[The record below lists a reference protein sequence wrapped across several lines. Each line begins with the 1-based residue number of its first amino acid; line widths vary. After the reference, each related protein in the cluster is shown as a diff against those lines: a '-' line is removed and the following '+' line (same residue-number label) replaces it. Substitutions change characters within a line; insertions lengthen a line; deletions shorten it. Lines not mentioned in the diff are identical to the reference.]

1 MLDIDHFKAVN
12 DTYGHNTGDMVLQ
25 EFAKILQ
32 STCRETDT
40 VGRWGGEE
48 FLIICPDT
56 DRRAALTLAETIRA
70 NIEANDFPGVEQV
83 TASLGVGLCQPDD
96 NIDTVMERT
105 DAALYQ
111 AKANGRNQVCFPSFE
126 SGSERE

>member
-56 DRRAALTLAETIRA
+56 NREAALTLAETIRA
-70 NIEANDFPGVEQV
+70 NIEANDFPRVEQV

-111 AKANGRNQVCFPSFE
+111 AKANGRNQIKTIGE
-126 SGSERE
+126 YIHYSE